1 MRHRDSPWVYL
12 CREIIPVPTPSL
24 SDSLFALFSPD
35 FTQEQISQEFFFTPW
50 NNEPQSDSERL
61 WEQVLISC
69 EKVSRGKGNPHL
81 HLAMFLGQEVLG
93 KKSESEVAQSCP
105 TLCDP
110 MDCSLSGSSVHGI
123 FQARVL
129 EWIAISFS
137 RGSSQPGNEP
147 GSTTLQ
153 ADALPSEPPGK
164 PVGQA
169 VLGKKTCANRGA
181 RSWSFKILC
190 GPYT

>member
-81 HLAMFLGQEVLG
+81 HMAMFLGQEVLG

-110 MDCSLSGSSVHGI
+110 MDCSPPGSSVHEI
-123 FQARVL
+123 LQVRIL
-129 EWIAISFS
+129 EWVVPNKYLLKG
-137 RGSSQPGNEP
+137 RMN
-147 GSTTLQ
+147 TLNM
-153 ADALPSEPPGK
+153 P
-164 PVGQA
+164 
-169 VLGKKTCANRGA
+169 
-181 RSWSFKILC
+181 
-190 GPYT
+190 